1 MRQNLELSAPSGL
14 KLFVGIKAQIQHYCL
29 ESKVLVSLKNITF
42 SIVLSK
48 KKRLKN
54 CKNWGVLDHLS
65 FKEKGGM

>member
-1 MRQNLELSAPSGL
+1 MRQNLELFAPSGL

-54 CKNWGVLDHLS
+54 GKN
-65 FKEKGGM
+65 